1 MLSRSVV
8 SDSFVTPWAV
18 ARQAPLSVGVLKA
31 RIRIGLL
38 CPPPGDLPIPGIEPG
53 FPALQEDSLL
63 PELPGKPPKERN
75 SCHIWGAI
83 NNSRAHS
90 SCITGAT
97 RKVTMTMTIR
107 NERQQIPKSQLN
119 SYVPFQG
126 RASSV
131 NGEQG
136 PRGRKDA
143 WRGCG
148 HRGGRCWPQAQNG
161 IQRIPILH
169 PVVI

>member
-1 MLSRSVV
+1 MTLW
-8 SDSFVTPWAV
+8 TV
-18 ARQAPLSVGVLKA
+18 AHQAPLSMGFS
-31 RIRIGLL
+31 RQEYWSGLP

-63 PELPGKPPKERN
+63 SELTGKPPKERT

-83 NNSRAHS
+83 NNSRAPS
-90 SCITGAT
+90 SCVTGAT
-97 RKVTMTMTIR
+97 RKVTMAMTIR

-119 SYVPFQG
+119 SCVPFQG

-161 IQRIPILH
+161 IQYIPILH
-169 PVVI
+169 PIVI